1 MYQPKSST
9 SAHWR
14 SRLFT
19 VIFESDT
26 KAGKIFDIALLI
38 MIVISLIVVLIQGTP
53 SLLEKYNDELYLIE
67 WGITIIFTIEYILRI
82 LAVKE
87 PWRYV
92 FSLYGLID
100 LLAILPTFLSIL
112 FPQTRYLLVIRA
124 LRLMRVFRIFKLTH
138 FVKEG
143 MAIVIALKASSKRI
157 LVFLA
162 FIMVLSVI
170 LGSIVYVV
178 EAPYNEQF
186 HSIPQSIYWC
196 IVTITTVGYGDISP
210 VTPLGKF
217 IASLIMILGYAIIAV
232 PTGIVTVEMSKG
244 MKAEPLANQSCPS
257 CSKEGHDHD
266 AKFCKYCGQ
275 PLHD

>member
-1 MYQPKSST
+1 MYNHKSST
-9 SAHWR
+9 SSGWR
-14 SRLFT
+14 SKLFT
-19 VIFESDT
+19 VIFESET
-26 KAGKIFDIALLI
+26 RAGKIFDIALLV
-38 MIVISLIVVLIQGTP
+38 MIVISLLVVLIQGTP
-53 SLLEKYNDELYLIE
+53 TLLEKYNDELYAIE
-67 WGITIIFTIEYILRI
+67 WIITITFTIEYILRI

-100 LLAILPTFLSIL
+100 LLAILPTFLSLL

-170 LGSIVYVV
+170 LGSVVYVV
-178 EAPYNEQF
+178 EGPINEQF
-186 HSIPQSIYWC
+186 NSIPQSIYWC

-210 VTPLGKF
+210 VSPLGKF
-217 IASLIMILGYAIIAV
+217 IASIIMILGYSIIAV
-232 PTGIVTVEMSKG
+232 PTGIVTVEMAKSVHTDK
-244 MKAEPLANQSCPS
+244 LSNQSCPS
-257 CSKEGHDHD
+257 CSREGHDHD
-266 AKFCKYCGQ
+266 AVYCKYCGEK
-275 PLHD
+275 L